1 MSQQSI
7 TPEQIRH
14 VAKLSRLEIPE
25 EKLAG
30 FSSQLGA
37 ILGYVGKLSEADVSG
52 VEPMA
57 HALGL
62 VNVLREDVVKPSLP
76 VDVVLRNAPDSDP
89 PYFKV
94 PKVLGGDEDSAG

>member
-1 MSQQSI
+1 MSEHSI
-7 TPEQIRH
+7 TPDQVRH
-14 VAKLSRLEIPE
+14 VAKLARLALAE

-30 FSSQLGA
+30 FSGQLGA
-37 ILGYVGKLSEADVSG
+37 ILGYIGKLSEVDVAG

-57 HALGL
+57 HASGL

-76 VDVVLRNAPDSDP
+76 VEKVLANAPESDP